1 MAYGFNPNGLL
12 DTFSPTALRERV
24 AIVTGGGTGIGQGIA
39 LEMSR
44 VGANIVVAARN
55 LERLERTAEEIQARG
70 RRALAIQ
77 CDVRDTDQIQGVV
90 DKTLQEFGK
99 IDILVNNA
107 AGRFDIPS
115 ENLSKNGWY
124 VVVNI
129 VLNGTWYC
137 SQEVGRVMIK
147 QGGGN
152 IINIISNS
160 PWLGSV
166 YAAHSAAAKS
176 GVWSMTKT
184 LAAEWGKYN
193 IRVNGIAPLAPVGDV
208 INRSSLPEDV
218 LQNPSGETRG
228 LPLGRAGDTR
238 EIAWAALFLASDASS
253 YVTGHTLDV
262 TGASWLG
269 RRPQRRRAG
278 RTGRTE

>member
-55 LERLERTAEEIQARG
+55 LERLERTAEEIRARG

-107 AGRFDIPS
+107 AGRFNIPS
-115 ENLSKNGWY
+115 EDLSYNGWHS
-124 VVVNI
+124 VVNI
-129 VLNGTWYC
+129 VLHGTWYF
-137 SQEVGRVMIK
+137 SQTVAKQMIK

-160 PWLGSV
+160 AWLGSAHV
-166 YAAHSAAAKS
+166 IHSAASKS
-176 GVWSMTKT
+176 AVWNLTKT
-184 LAAEWGKYN
+184 LGAEWGKYN
-193 IRVNGIAPLAPVGDV
+193 IRVNSIVPSAVTEW
-208 INRSSLPEDV
+208 SQSQSTPE
-218 LQNPSGETRG
+218 QQERRARNA
-228 LPLGRAGDTR
+228 PLGRAGTVQ
-238 EIAWAALFLASDASS
+238 EVGWMAVFLASDASS
-253 YVTGHTLDV
+253 YITGECVDGS
-262 TGASWLG
+262 GAGWLG
-269 RRPQRRRAG
+269 RRGQAG
-278 RTGRTE
+278 G